1 MVATLSRKELI
12 SQVRE
17 KGWEI
22 KRGEKPKPPP
32 VSPEVKNE
40 KLVKL
45 IVDAIDSVKVK
56 LERDLLQS
64 KSLSENVLLASEIMA
79 ELGKNQMEPKKQDK
93 VIDEKRKW
101 NMDVVRDDEGLIK
114 SIVAEEI

>member
-12 SQVRE
+12 AQVRE
-17 KGWEI
+17 KGWEVT
-22 KRGEKPKPPP
+22 RGKKPTPPP

-56 LERDLLQS
+56 LERDLVQS
-64 KSLSENVLLASEIMA
+64 KSLSENVLLAANIMT
-79 ELGKNQMEPKKQDK
+79 ELGKNQIEAKKEDK

-101 NMDVVRDDEGLIK
+101 NMNVVRDDEGLIK
-114 SIVAEEI
+114 KIIAEEL

>member
-40 KLVKL
+40 KLVKS
-45 IVDAIDSVKVK
+45 VVNAIENTD
-56 LERDLLQS
+56 
-64 KSLSENVLLASEIMA
+64 KSLSQKIMLLVNIVA
-79 ELGKNQMEPKKQDK
+79 EVGKKQAEPKTEVKIEPKQIEK
-93 VIDEKRKW
+93 KRKW